1 MKISIIT
8 VTFNSIKNIEQ
19 CINSVRNQSYNNIEH
34 IIIDGASKDNT
45 VAFLKSKL
53 NKFTKILSEEDKGIY
68 DAMNKGI
75 KLASGDLIAFLNS
88 DDFYAHDNV
97 VTKIANVFKNEP
109 TIDACYSDLIYI
121 DKVNI
126 LKTIRY
132 LKSCEFK
139 QGLFMKGW
147 CPPHPTFVVRRSV
160 FERYGEFDLNYPLA
174 SDFDLMIRFLE
185 IHRIKSTYIPEVLVH
200 MRIGGA
206 TNKNLKNILQQ
217 NLEILNI
224 FKKNNL
230 PLNVY
235 KFFFNKIISRF
246 NQFFVNSN
254 FK

>member
-1 MKISIIT
+1 
-8 VTFNSIKNIEQ
+8 
-19 CINSVRNQSYNNIEH
+19 
-34 IIIDGASKDNT
+34 
-45 VAFLKSKL
+45 
-53 NKFTKILSEEDKGIY
+53 
-68 DAMNKGI
+68 
-75 KLASGDLIAFLNS
+75 
-88 DDFYAHDNV
+88 
-97 VTKIANVFKNEP
+97 
-109 TIDACYSDLIYI
+109 
-121 DKVNI
+121 
-126 LKTIRY
+126 
-132 LKSCEFK
+132 
-139 QGLFMKGW
+139 MKGW

-246 NQFFVNSN
+246 NQFFLNSK